1 MTQRKS
7 VLISHPLSPA
17 KAIRVHISIRS
28 SQHIYHYVPRSH
40 TKTRALEVMSN
51 STWLSDAM
59 MPVCTPNVF
68 GPASC
73 DGSFDFTLLFEQ
85 SILSIAPSAIFLCCL
100 PVSLFKL
107 HRVTPKFHASYIRT
121 LKLVSSRASRNSS
134 HNPIDHLTRSSHLCL
149 WLLKFLCWSCGQL
162 ELPQRLWRQCL
173 QLVLDSWC
181 LWPWWSS
188 QHNRICD
195 RSAHLHS

>member
-1 MTQRKS
+1 
-7 VLISHPLSPA
+7 
-17 KAIRVHISIRS
+17 
-28 SQHIYHYVPRSH
+28 
-40 TKTRALEVMSN
+40 MSN
-51 STWLSDAM
+51 STWLSDATM
-59 MPVCTPNVF
+59 GCTSPAF

-107 HRVTPKFHASYIRT
+107 HRVAPKFHASYVRT
-121 LKLVSSRASRNSS
+121 LKLVSSPASRESTQ
-134 HNPIDHLTRSSHLCL
+134 NPIDHHTRSLHPFL
-149 WLLKFLCWSCGQL
+149 WLLRYVCWRFGKLKLIRQ
-162 ELPQRLWRQCL
+162 PQQQCL
-173 QLVLDSWC
+173 RHVLDYLC

-195 RSAHLHS
+195 RSDHPHS